1 MKPNNMHLGTPK
13 THFSGLRLTFLA
25 LKCHE
30 GEAKI
35 IDYVIGMLR
44 LDYDIIYI
52 SLNGPLDEFAKDGIH
67 ATLVCG
73 ASVL

>member
-1 MKPNNMHLGTPK
+1 MPPRDPK
-13 THFSGLRLTFLA
+13 NTFFRIELNIIG

-35 IDYVIGMLR
+35 IDHAIGMLR

-52 SLNGPLDEFAKDGIH
+52 SLNSPPNEFAKDGIH

-73 ASVL
+73 ASGF